1 MGIYD
6 DKPRV
11 LLVVPAH
18 NEEGS
23 ILSVAHQIMES
34 GYDYIVINDGST
46 DGTLRICQTY
56 GLNYID
62 LPINLGIGG
71 AVQTG
76 HRYALEHGSDVD
88 IQVDGDGQHDI
99 SYVPR
104 LLEEIDRGADLVIGS
119 RFMGEAEGFQSTF
132 LRRTGIKWLEGCIKF
147 VTGLTITDCTS
158 GFRASGRRAMSLFA
172 LNYPCDYPEPESIVT
187 AHTHDLV
194 VREVPVVMRDRQSG
208 TSSINALRSI
218 YYMVKVTLA
227 VLIEGM
233 GQRGGKK

>member
-1 MGIYD
+1 MDIHD

-11 LLVVPAH
+11 LLVVPAY
-18 NEEGS
+18 NEEGN
-23 ILSVAHQIMES
+23 ILSVVRQITEA
-34 GYDYIVINDGST
+34 GYDYVVINDGST
-46 DGTLRICQTY
+46 DGTLRVCQAN
-56 GLNYID
+56 GLNCVD

-76 HRYALEHGSDVD
+76 HRYALEHGYDVD

-104 LLEEIDRGADLVIGS
+104 LLEEIGRGADLVIGS
-119 RFMGEAEGFQSTF
+119 RFVGESGGFRSTL
-132 LRRTGIKWLEGCIKF
+132 LRRIGIKWLEGCIRF

-172 LNYPCDYPEPESIVT
+172 SSYPCDYPEPESIVT
-187 AHTHDLV
+187 AHTHSLV
-194 VREVPVVMRDRQSG
+194 VREVPVIMRERQSG
-208 TSSINALRSI
+208 TSSINALRSV

-233 GQRGGKK
+233 GQRGGRK